1 MSSNFTC
8 ENNLF
13 EIIRKNNNYT
23 IKFDPKNCDKTL
35 ARKITE
41 IFRSE
46 NGIES
51 DDYIEHEVNHDEIV
65 NRIVFSSELALEKM
79 IKTINNFIT
88 ENGKQIEKI

>member
-65 NRIVFSSELALEKM
+65 NRIVFSFPPLPLIFLFFVSPSTTTLS
-79 IKTINNFIT
+79 
-88 ENGKQIEKI
+88 